1 MMKLWM
7 SVFLLL
13 ILSQAI
19 MCSEVDKYDKTVKQ
33 NNENMEM
40 DTIRLSVKGR
50 MFTVVLEKNSSAEA
64 LLELLEKGDMS
75 VEMEDYARMEKVG
88 SLGVRLP
95 RNDKPTSTGPG
106 DLILYQG
113 HYLVIYYDHNS
124 YSFTPMGKITNVT
137 QEELKEVLGNGN
149 VTVTLSSRK

>member
-19 MCSEVDKYDKTVKQ
+19 MCSEVDKYDKIVKQ

-95 RNDKPTSTGPG
+95 RNDKPTSTRPG

-149 VTVTLSSRK
+149 VTVTLSSKK

>member
-95 RNDKPTSTGPG
+95 RNDKPISTGPG

>member
-75 VEMEDYARMEKVG
+75 VEMEDYAHMEKVG